1 MGIAV
6 LFGHFM
12 VWKKESR
19 KMKRILLMV
28 LYNLP
33 FVPWWWYQLCSY
45 AKHTDEIPEPKKYA
59 LLKKITTH
67 ANKGGR
73 VKIEV
78 YGKENILKEKGFMFF
93 PNHQGLFDVLSI
105 IEACDVPFSVVAK
118 IEVKDIFFLK
128 QVFAILKAKFMD
140 RGDLRQSLS
149 IIQSVTEEVKEG
161 RNYIIFPE
169 GTRSKKGND
178 VGEFKGGSFKS
189 AMNAGCPIIPVA
201 MLNSYQA
208 FDTNSIRPVT
218 VQVHFLK
225 PILYEEYQGMKSR
238 EIAELVRG
246 QIVETIERYRE
257 E

>member
-1 MGIAV
+1 
-6 LFGHFM
+6 
-12 VWKKESR
+12 
-19 KMKRILLMV
+19 MKRILLMV

-45 AKHTDEIPEPKKYA
+45 ARRTDEIPEDKKYA
-59 LLKKITTH
+59 LLKKITVH

-73 VKIEV
+73 VKIAV
-78 YGKENILKEKGFMFF
+78 YGKEHIPSEKGFMFF

-118 IEVKDIFFLK
+118 VEVKDIPFLK

-140 RGDLRQSLS
+140 RDDVRQSLK

-161 RNYIIFPE
+161 RNYLIFPE
-169 GTRSKKGND
+169 GTRSKKGNE

-189 AMNAGCPIIPVA
+189 AINAKCTIVPVA

-208 FDTNSIRPVT
+208 FDTNSIHPVT
-218 VQVHFLK
+218 VHLNK
-225 PILYEEYQGMKSR
+225 N
-238 EIAELVRG
+238 
-246 QIVETIERYRE
+246 T
-257 E
+257 